1 MKQRLRLA
9 AELAVNLFLPW
20 LAYTLAEPRYGEFG
34 ALVASSI
41 PPLLWSLVELAWHR
55 RVDALS
61 MLVLGGIGLSV
72 VAMLLGGDARLLLVR
87 ESLISG
93 LIGLAF
99 LVSLLFPRPL
109 VFYLAR
115 ATVTRQDAEQG
126 AADFHDWWQDAAAK
140 RAIRF
145 ITLVWGLGLTGEA
158 ALRTWLAWHWET
170 ERVVAIAPTL
180 GYVFAGAM
188 GLWTF
193 WFVRRLGKETDSAT
207 PNPPASADSE

>member
-1 MKQRLRLA
+1 MKKHLRLA
-9 AELAVNLFLPW
+9 VELAVNLFLPW
-20 LAYTLAEPRYGEFG
+20 LAYTLTEPHYGEFG

-55 RVDALS
+55 RLDALS
-61 MLVLGGIGLSV
+61 MLVLGGIGLSLL
-72 VAMLLGGDARLLLVR
+72 AMALDGDTRLLLIR

-99 LVSLLFPRPL
+99 LLSLPFKRPL

-115 ATVTRQDAEQG
+115 ATMVRQDKQHG
-126 AADFHDWWQDAAAK
+126 ANDFHDWFEEPTAQ
-140 RAIRF
+140 RAIRG
-145 ITLVWGLGLTGEA
+145 ITAVWGIGLSSEA
-158 ALRTWLAWHWET
+158 LLRTWMAFHWPT

-180 GYVFAGAM
+180 GYAVAGTI

-193 WFVRRLGKETDSAT
+193 WFVRRLKTQDSNT
-207 PNPPASADSE
+207 PNASADSE